1 MSGTAFSIALRSIR
15 RAAGVPMSVRAPIIH
30 ADNGKRI
37 LTGTILTR
45 GWGYAG
51 VSSWKKFTIPANRR
65 TRSVQC

>member
-1 MSGTAFSIALRSIR
+1 MSEKVVSLGLRSIR
-15 RAAGVPMSVRAPIIH
+15 RSAGVPMSVRAPIIH

-45 GWGYAG
+45 GWGYAR
-51 VSSWKKFTIPANRR
+51 VSSWKKFTIPVNRR